1 MEKDGM
7 QTCLRFQKTSNA
19 SFQLFVVIA
28 FGFRFGF
35 LVCVCMV
42 NILRKH
48 YIDCIE

>member
-1 MEKDGM
+1 M

-19 SFQLFVVIA
+19 SVQFLVVIA
-28 FGFRFGF
+28 LGFCFGF

-48 YIDCIE
+48 YIDWIE